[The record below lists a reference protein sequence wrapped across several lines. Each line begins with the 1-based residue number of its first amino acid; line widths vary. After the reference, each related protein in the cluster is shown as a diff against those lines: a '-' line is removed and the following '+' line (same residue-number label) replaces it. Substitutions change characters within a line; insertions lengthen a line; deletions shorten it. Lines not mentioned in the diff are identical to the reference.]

1 MVESMQKIL
10 ETEDPLIRCYPHH
23 ASLFSGLMSNDF
35 ELNEILPS
43 YIQIV
48 YNKDIQRCDFNYGMD
63 ILNYIKNYPYSES
76 YCYKRDIIKK
86 SWKAYSE
93 FIIDMINQSCYVHL
107 LVDTFYVSAYKNWYK
122 KYHEIHNITVYGY
135 DDEYFY
141 VADMFEK
148 GKFSFSK
155 VPKRELDESELS
167 DKEYDWLEGVHC
179 WRLREKMYS
188 CIVINPVLVKKGIN
202 SYLQSR
208 KTEACTCLESIRRG
222 NRGEPFVYGIRIYDE
237 IKQYVL
243 EEKED
248 LDVRIPYVFIEQKKI
263 LMYIIGI
270 LEKQYRLQLYEEQK
284 NNIDRLTEQ
293 NVIIQNLF
301 IKYNLLKKDSIKDKI
316 IAQIDMA
323 KKKEIEYLTRLC
335 DNISIKS
342 RFEKKENKYTE
353 GVNEYVVDKITQG
366 SWKNN
371 YGKKG
376 LYIIGDKIVLSDDI
390 KVYDNKCFYVSLLR
404 NKADQRGL
412 QRYSDNNDYR
422 LAAYYLN
429 NKEFN
434 LEIRIKEKTKITFY
448 IVDYDKLERKQKVY
462 VQSKSTGEVIVEF
475 LVEKFENGIYISFF
489 VNEDIIITFERVSGP
504 DAVLSGIFFD

>member
-1 MVESMQKIL
+1 
-10 ETEDPLIRCYPHH
+10 
-23 ASLFSGLMSNDF
+23 
-35 ELNEILPS
+35 
-43 YIQIV
+43 
-48 YNKDIQRCDFNYGMD
+48 
-63 ILNYIKNYPYSES
+63 
-76 YCYKRDIIKK
+76 
-86 SWKAYSE
+86 
-93 FIIDMINQSCYVHL
+93 
-107 LVDTFYVSAYKNWYK
+107 
-122 KYHEIHNITVYGY
+122 
-135 DDEYFY
+135 
-141 VADMFEK
+141 
-148 GKFSFSK
+148 
-155 VPKRELDESELS
+155 
-167 DKEYDWLEGVHC
+167 
-179 WRLREKMYS
+179 
-188 CIVINPVLVKKGIN
+188 
-202 SYLQSR
+202 
-208 KTEACTCLESIRRG
+208 
-222 NRGEPFVYGIRIYDE
+222 
-237 IKQYVL
+237 
-243 EEKED
+243 
-248 LDVRIPYVFIEQKKI
+248 
-263 LMYIIGI
+263 
-270 LEKQYRLQLYEEQK
+270 
-284 NNIDRLTEQ
+284 
-293 NVIIQNLF
+293 
-301 IKYNLLKKDSIKDKI
+301 
-316 IAQIDMA
+316 MA